1 MRDGHRLEKNTFFV
15 GRRAG
20 TSEDKT
26 LKADALLQR
35 ALTQEPLAYAHSLA
49 TQELKHFDPFDL
61 PNTQKEGY
69 ESLDMA
75 RDAIALATAR
85 SLHMREEIV
94 LFDHGARVT
103 TWIDRT
109 LEIYALTYT
118 LAGKTWCGK
127 YEKSEMSLEVW
138 KGKDPHLFLVD
149 ITLMSA
155 ANAEL
160 ARVAPHEVDK
170 SRIESR
176 IRKRRLPEGRSF
188 LVH

>member
-1 MRDGHRLEKNTFFV
+1 MWVDRVNGSRETLT
-15 GRRAG
+15 GRSTSTSAG
-20 TSEDKT
+20 
-26 LKADALLQR
+26 
-35 ALTQEPLAYAHSLA
+35 P
-49 TQELKHFDPFDL
+49 
-61 PNTQKEGY
+61 
-69 ESLDMA
+69 
-75 RDAIALATAR
+75 
-85 SLHMREEIV
+85 
-94 LFDHGARVT
+94 
-103 TWIDRT
+103 
-109 LEIYALTYT
+109 
-118 LAGKTWCGK
+118 

>member
-49 TQELKHFDPFDL
+49 TQELKHFVPFDL

-94 LFDHGARVT
+94 LFDHDMV
-103 TWIDRT
+103 W
-109 LEIYALTYT
+109 
-118 LAGKTWCGK
+118 K
-127 YEKSEMSLEVW
+127 YEKSEMSLKVW